1 MLADP
6 GRCAMA
12 SGITGMFRN
21 LFGRGEAADAPA
33 KAEAATEYNGY
44 SIHPAPRRQ
53 GSGWLTA
60 GSITKEFPDG
70 VKEHQFIR
78 ADTYTDHT
86 DAVAF
91 CIQKAKQIIDEQG
104 DRMFDAR

>member
-1 MLADP
+1 MEL
-6 GRCAMA
+6 
-12 SGITGMFRN
+12 GIKGLLRN
-21 LFGRGEAADAPA
+21 LFARGKAADAPA

-44 SIHPAPRRQ
+44 MIHPAPHRQ

-78 ADTYTDHT
+78 ADTYTDRT
-86 DAVAF
+86 DALAF

-104 DRMFDAR
+104 DRIFNAR